1 MIYSLCTWDITGNQ
15 RFIVDYNALKY
26 SNHYSSEGSGFGY
39 LTFELQR
46 QYGVTSPDI
55 AYGYSI
61 RLTKGLK
68 KVLFHGIITKIEP
81 SSDGKIAVSCVGYD
95 TLLNF
100 DIFNWVFSDNR
111 TNQWVTGC
119 DAKGSYRPDLFD
131 YSTTWSIT
139 NYADTEYETT
149 TTYDGIEITARASI
163 EYTLGDYYYA
173 RYRFEFG
180 ESVAR
185 LQASYS
191 ISLPNNWPG
200 TVQIVDSADT
210 VLWEKS
216 TTNWGTLD
224 LTITPGTYVEIIFKV
239 TTSGLN
245 TSSSVWARFWDI
257 VVSSETAV
265 NAGTVG
271 LKCAEHMHTY
281 FGFSDDYS
289 QIDTIDYPLE
299 QAAFD
304 SDETLAAV
312 MNKVCAYGDAAAKPV
327 AWGTLMDDTKTMF
340 VEVQDLATIGYLITE
355 PGDFTVS
362 GNIAE
367 SSQKVYAKYTNTY
380 GEDKRTPVYEAEKTI
395 WNLGGLYR
403 KTMVTVDGQTTLD
416 NARQA
421 AQLYVNENSEPTV
434 QTSFTV
440 VGVENLIGGKIP
452 FDEIQSG
459 KMCQVPKLEATAVAV
474 STDKRSGYSFML
486 TSVEVDLENGTASL
500 SPANAL
506 STFER
511 YIALLARMR
520 K

>member
-15 RFIVDYNALKY
+15 RFITDYSQIKY

-46 QYGVTSPDI
+46 EYGVTNVDV
-55 AYGYSI
+55 AYGYPI
-61 RLTKGLK
+61 RLTKGLRK
-68 KVLFHGIITKIEP
+68 ILFHGVITKIEP
-81 SSDGKIAVSCVGYD
+81 TSDGKISVSCVGYD
-95 TLLNF
+95 TILGF
-100 DIFNWVFSDNR
+100 DILNWVFSDNR
-111 TNQWVTGC
+111 TNQWLTGC

-131 YSTTWSIT
+131 YSTSWSIT
-139 NYADTEYETT
+139 LYADTEYETT
-149 TTYDGIEITARASI
+149 TTYDGIEIRARNSI
-163 EYTLGDYYYA
+163 EYTLDDYYYS

-180 ESVAR
+180 ETAAR
-185 LQASYS
+185 FQATYS
-191 ISLPNNWPG
+191 ISLPNGWPG
-200 TVQIVDSADT
+200 TIQIVDGEDN
-210 VLWEKS
+210 VLWQS
-216 TTNWGTLD
+216 SASGNGTLD
-224 LTITPGTYVEIIFKV
+224 LTISTGNYVEIIFKV

-245 TSSSVWARFWDI
+245 TSDSVYARFWNV
-257 VVSSETAV
+257 VVSSTSTV

-271 LKCAEHMHTY
+271 LKCAEYMHTY
-281 FGFSDDYS
+281 FGFSDDYTN
-289 QIDTIDYPLE
+289 IDTIDYPLT

-304 SDETLAAV
+304 ADETLAAI
-312 MNKVCAYGDAAAKPV
+312 MTKVCSYGNASAKPL
-327 AWGTLMDDTKTMF
+327 AWGTIMDDTKTMF
-340 VEVQDLATIGYLITE
+340 VEVQDLTTIHYIIAE
-355 PGDFTVS
+355 PGDYTVS
-362 GNIAE
+362 GNIAD
-367 SSQKVYAKYTNTY
+367 SYQKVYAKYTNTY

-403 KTMVTVDGQTTLD
+403 KQMITVDGQTTLA
-416 NARQA
+416 NAKQA
-421 AQLYVNENSEPTV
+421 AQLAVNENSEPTV

-440 VGVENLIGGKIP
+440 VEIENMIGGKIP

-459 KMCQVPKLEATAVAV
+459 VMCQVPKLEATAVAV

-486 TSVEVDLENGTASL
+486 TTVEVDLENGTASL